1 MSLKLKYEA
10 RIVIID
16 LIIRVSQ
23 SYTVHLRA
31 MDHQLHT
38 GIVNLPRFTC
48 LLPIRLQSGNMAWDL
63 LPRRRILLML
73 WLMIDCLCFLFWAVL
88 HCLQADACPYWHR
101 FCIRLFSFPC
111 PYLSFVFLDYY
122 YEYFISTML
131 CLPLLWS
138 LWSTVFV
145 FVLFETLYQSYH
157 SIPSLTL
164 RALLSAPPTRH
175 WLAEIQ
181 VRPPSNL
188 ASPIIHSFKLV
199 LKFAWCLHNGLL
211 GLSIFWIILTEA
223 CWLD

>member
-23 SYTVHLRA
+23 SYAVHLRA

-63 LPRRRILLML
+63 LQRRRILLML

-101 FCIRLFSFPC
+101 FLHPTVFFPFS
-111 PYLSFVFLDYY
+111 LSFLCVFRL
-122 YEYFISTML
+122 
-131 CLPLLWS
+131 LLWIFHFNYVVFASAMIS
-138 LWSTVFV
+138 LIDCVCFCALWNIVSELPQHPLAHTQGSPLCPAHPTLIGWDTGPST
-145 FVLFETLYQSYH
+145 L
-157 SIPSLTL
+157 
-164 RALLSAPPTRH
+164 
-175 WLAEIQ
+175 
-181 VRPPSNL
+181 
-188 ASPIIHSFKLV
+188 
-199 LKFAWCLHNGLL
+199 
-211 GLSIFWIILTEA
+211 
-223 CWLD
+223 